1 MAIDK
6 KLHTDIAA
14 SMNVDLRGYTLNFMQ
29 KQECHRLIGLMSRL
43 SDDIKKRSK
52 TLVPGSDGSK
62 AMLAIWRTEARLI
75 EARIKNMIQEIVRTN
90 TGPDGYA
97 RVVHDLTTNANTNH
111 PTKLPANTMKIPG
124 PRK

>member
-1 MAIDK
+1 MATDN
-6 KLHTDIAA
+6 KLHTDIAS
-14 SMNVDLRGYTLNFMQ
+14 SMNVDLAGYRLNFMQ

-62 AMLAIWRTEARLI
+62 AMLAIWRTELQLI
-75 EARIKNMIQEIVRTN
+75 EARIRNMIQEVIRTN
-90 TGPDGYA
+90 TGPDGYG
-97 RVVHDLTTNANTNH
+97 RIVHDLTTNANTNH